1 MMHNVFHITDDE
13 FLINGIY
20 IRTQNILEKERAQLQ
35 MSEKVLGTCL
45 RSKAD
50 EKREEHSRG
59 KNK

>member
-45 RSKAD
+45 RSTAD
-50 EKREEHSRG
+50 EKREDHY
-59 KNK
+59 